1 MIKRKELVDYAN
13 SKKAQALRCTI
24 QDKNFMYLKAVEALC
39 KCGFAI
45 RVNKKANKE
54 AYELSKKA
62 FDSMYQ
68 FGYEQFLNDTIQS
81 NLAIAYIYLLG
92 WFESYN
98 QTLNYDKINSYGFFS
113 TTNIAGLQMIITDI
127 STTCSQR
134 SICSSLFQI
143 ELFASVWNINLHY
156 YVDETLNNMEYNIKN
171 RI

>member
-1 MIKRKELVDYAN
+1 MIQRKKLVDYAN
-13 SKKAQALRCTI
+13 SKKAQALRVTI
-24 QDKNFMYLKAVEALC
+24 KDKNYMYLKAVEALC

-45 RVNKKANKE
+45 KANKQANKE

-98 QTLNYDKINSYGFFS
+98 QTLSYDKINANRNHSF
-113 TTNIAGLQMIITDI
+113 TNIAGLQMIITDI
-127 STTCSQR
+127 STTYSQR
-134 SICSSLFQI
+134 NICNALFQI
-143 ELFASVWNINLHY
+143 ELYASVWGIDLHY
-156 YVDETLNNMEYNIKN
+156 YVYETLNNMEYNIKN

>member
-45 RVNKKANKE
+45 KANKE
-54 AYELSKKA
+54 AHELSKKA

-98 QTLNYDKINSYGFFS
+98 QTLNYDKINASGFHS

-134 SICSSLFQI
+134 SICNSLFQI
-143 ELFASVWNINLHY
+143 ELFASVWGIDLHY